1 MSGQGS
7 RSAFCQ
13 QWGAMGGLGA
23 GEGAGNAEPEAEK
36 NLADP
41 SFNSVKSSKYL

>member
-7 RSAFCQ
+7 RAAFCQ

-23 GEGAGNAEPEAEK
+23 GEGAGNAETEAEK

-41 SFNSVKSSKYL
+41 SFNSVKFSKYL